1 MELIVTEIVKIIKS
15 ETNIIKREKAIAF
28 FFLNLIRELMSLA
41 LERVDQE
48 LSGSMKNQG
57 YQIEK
62 KNQRSINMAFGEVTY
77 VRRRY
82 VKAGQESRYPLDKFM
97 GFDKYKHYSVLA
109 VRNILEVSSVATYR
123 NTALAV
129 NCLSGFNISHA
140 QIGNLVKTAGQKI
153 KEQQEADSRYD
164 AQTAK
169 KQVPVLYLE
178 GDGVMI
184 KGTQGRL
191 EFHHYQVCEGLRNV
205 TYKRRE
211 RTNAQEFVSLSR
223 LDALNEAKE
232 YIANTYDL
240 ANTLIIS
247 NADGG
252 AGYAKKDFDE
262 IVGYCRQHE
271 HFLDVFHLNK
281 KIKDRLSF
289 MPAMQGKLI
298 SAVEFKYDRHLT
310 DVILDTIESNLIDE
324 LNTPENHENLKRLR
338 SYLHRRWVDIKPF
351 KMRHCQ

>member
-28 FFLNLIRELMSLA
+28 FFLNLSRELMSLA

-48 LSGSMKNQG
+48 LSESMKNQG
-57 YQIEK
+57 CQIEK
-62 KNQRSINMAFGEVTY
+62 KNQRSINMAFGEATY
-77 VRRRY
+77 GRRRY

-97 GFDKYKHYSVLA
+97 GFDKYKHHSVLA

-191 EFHHYQVCEGLRNV
+191 EFHRYQVCEGLRNV

-211 RTNAQEFVSLSR
+211 RTNAKEFVS
-223 LDALNEAKE
+223 
-232 YIANTYDL
+232 
-240 ANTLIIS
+240 
-247 NADGG
+247 
-252 AGYAKKDFDE
+252 F
-262 IVGYCRQHE
+262 
-271 HFLDVFHLNK
+271 
-281 KIKDRLSF
+281 
-289 MPAMQGKLI
+289 
-298 SAVEFKYDRHLT
+298 
-310 DVILDTIESNLIDE
+310 
-324 LNTPENHENLKRLR
+324 
-338 SYLHRRWVDIKPF
+338 
-351 KMRHCQ
+351 

>member
-1 MELIVTEIVKIIKS
+1 MELSVTEIVKIIKS

-41 LERVDQE
+41 LERADQE
-48 LSGSMKNQG
+48 LSESMKNQG

-62 KNQRSINMAFGEVTY
+62 KNQRSINMAFGEATY

-97 GFDKYKHYSVLA
+97 GFDKYNHYSVLA
-109 VRNILEVSSVATYR
+109 VRNILGVSSVATYR

-178 GDGVMI
+178 GDG
-184 KGTQGRL
+184 
-191 EFHHYQVCEGLRNV
+191 
-205 TYKRRE
+205 
-211 RTNAQEFVSLSR
+211 
-223 LDALNEAKE
+223 
-232 YIANTYDL
+232 
-240 ANTLIIS
+240 
-247 NADGG
+247 G

-262 IVGYCRQHE
+262 IVGRCAKHE

-281 KIKDRLSF
+281 KIKDRLCF
-289 MPAMQGKLI
+289 APELQGKLI
-298 SAVEFKYDRHLT
+298 YALEFK
-310 DVILDTIESNLIDE
+310 
-324 LNTPENHENLKRLR
+324 
-338 SYLHRRWVDIKPF
+338 
-351 KMRHCQ
+351 

>member
-1 MELIVTEIVKIIKS
+1 MELSVTEIVKIIKS

-48 LSGSMKNQG
+48 LSESMRNRG

-62 KNQRSINMAFGEVTY
+62 KNQRSINMAFGEATY

-109 VRNILEVSSVATYR
+109 VRNILTVSSVAAYR

-164 AQTAK
+164 TQLQRSK
-169 KQVPVLYLE
+169 CQFFVL
-178 GDGVMI
+178 
-184 KGTQGRL
+184 K
-191 EFHHYQVCEGLRNV
+191 
-205 TYKRRE
+205 
-211 RTNAQEFVSLSR
+211 
-223 LDALNEAKE
+223 
-232 YIANTYDL
+232 
-240 ANTLIIS
+240 
-247 NADGG
+247 
-252 AGYAKKDFDE
+252 
-262 IVGYCRQHE
+262 
-271 HFLDVFHLNK
+271 
-281 KIKDRLSF
+281 
-289 MPAMQGKLI
+289 AM
-298 SAVEFKYDRHLT
+298 A
-310 DVILDTIESNLIDE
+310 
-324 LNTPENHENLKRLR
+324 
-338 SYLHRRWVDIKPF
+338 
-351 KMRHCQ
+351 